1 MIQKMTHFDGGD
13 PGRMIPSVS
22 SAAIKFLD
30 SRRDGGGIKVG
41 SLEFTTEDL
50 I

>member
-1 MIQKMTHFDGGD
+1 VIQKMTHFDGGD
-13 PGRMIPSVS
+13 PGRMIPRVNSVL
-22 SAAIKFLD
+22 IKFPD

>member
-1 MIQKMTHFDGGD
+1 MTHFGGGD

-22 SAAIKFLD
+22 SVPIKFVD
-30 SRRDGGGIKVG
+30 NRRDGGGIKVG

>member
-1 MIQKMTHFDGGD
+1 MIHKITHFGEGD
-13 PGRMIPSVS
+13 PGRMIPSVN
-22 SAAIKFLD
+22 SARIEFLD

-41 SLEFTTEDL
+41 SLEFTNEDL